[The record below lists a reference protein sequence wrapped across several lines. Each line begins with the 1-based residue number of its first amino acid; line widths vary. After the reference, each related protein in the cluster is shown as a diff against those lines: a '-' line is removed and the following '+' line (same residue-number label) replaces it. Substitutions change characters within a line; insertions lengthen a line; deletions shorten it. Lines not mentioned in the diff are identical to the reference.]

1 MRFHPEKC
9 KVMHMGSTNP
19 KHQYR
24 MTITGEQTHTLQTV
38 EETKDLGVAV
48 DHLLKFSSHIQ
59 AQVNKANRVLGALK
73 HTFTA
78 LDSTAF
84 LNLYKSLIRPHLEYA
99 SAVWNPKLKRDK
111 DSLERVQRRATR
123 LVEGLSHLP
132 YCERLASLQLPT
144 LHFRRQRTDVIQ
156 TFKILR
162 NIDKVNYSRECS
174 YCGGAMFEPSL
185 CTTTRGHN
193 LKLQVQHQL
202 GPKKNFFSARVT
214 DAWNSLSQYTIN
226 ATSVESFKAR
236 LHKEWSTKP
245 DLYQYTFSY

>member
-9 KVMHMGSTNP
+9 KLMHMGSTNP
-19 KHQYR
+19 KYQYR
-24 MTITGEQTHTLQTV
+24 MAITGEQTHTLQTV
-38 EETKDLGVAV
+38 KEIKDLGVAV

-84 LNLYKSLIRPHLEYA
+84 LNLYKSQIRPHLEYT

-123 LVEGLSHLP
+123 LVEGL
-132 YCERLASLQLPT
+132 ER
-144 LHFRRQRTDVIQ
+144 
-156 TFKILR
+156 
-162 NIDKVNYSRECS
+162 S

-202 GPKKNFFSARVT
+202 GPKKNFYSARVT

-245 DLYQYTFSY
+245 DLYQYCTRFLINNTSTSQRVATRS